1 LKTFEINLRTTE
13 ELAAFIPNDYLI
25 VSESGFNNISDLN
38 RMKRINIKSFLIGE
52 SLMRQSNI
60 KKATEDLLKS
70 N

>member
-1 LKTFEINLRTTE
+1 
-13 ELAAFIPNDYLI
+13 LI